1 MAQKKLIGKVV
12 GVKDKTISVQFENF
26 IKHPKYKKIVKKF
39 SKMQAHD
46 ENSTAKM
53 GETVEVISI
62 RPVSKTKSFKLNKVI
77 G

>member
-1 MAQKKLIGKVV
+1 MSQKKLIGKVV

-26 IKHPKYKKIVKKF
+26 IKHPKYKKIVKKI
-39 SKMQAHD
+39 SKMQVHD

-53 GETVEVISI
+53 GETVEVIST